1 MKILQTP
8 KSINW
13 GAKNENTPHPKKMYR
28 GTKEN
33 TPINYESKL

>member
-13 GAKNENTPHPKKMYR
+13 GAKNENTPHPKKKST
-28 GTKEN
+28 GAPKK
-33 TPINYESKL
+33 ILQ